1 MLEIKV
7 LERKEENIMDNKEL
21 LGMITSGQID
31 EKEFFGHKLNDL
43 STKNNCHIVG
53 EVTEEEY
60 NMILNAY
67 GVKKENNNGNSK

>member
-1 MLEIKV
+1 
-7 LERKEENIMDNKEL
+7 MDNKEL

-31 EKEFFGHKLNDL
+31 EKEYFGHNLNDL
-43 STKNNCHIVG
+43 STKSSKCNIVG

-67 GVKKENNNGNSK
+67 GVKRENNNGNNK

>member
-7 LERKEENIMDNKEL
+7 LERRKENPMDSKEL
-21 LGMITSGQID
+21 MGMIASGQID
-31 EKEFFGHKLNDL
+31 EKEYFGHNLNDL
-43 STKNNCHIVG
+43 STKSKCNVVG

-67 GVKKENNNGNSK
+67 GVRRENNNGNSK